1 MTWMSSRV
9 AWFAA
14 LISLFALLRALRRL
28 MEADDRPVALV
39 VAVVVVAAA
48 ALMPSTL
55 GRARVTPE
63 QAGWRKSLQFFGAGA
78 ATALA
83 AFLGV
88 DVVLA
93 GVLGVAAAA
102 VVPVAWPAPAAAT
115 RTRPA
120 NMK

>member
-1 MTWMSSRV
+1 MPWMSSRV

-28 MEADDRPVALV
+28 VEDDDPSVALV

-48 ALMPSTL
+48 ALPPSTL
-55 GRARVTPE
+55 DRVTPE

-83 AFLGV
+83 VFLGV
-88 DVVLA
+88 DVVLT
-93 GVLGVAAAA
+93 GVVGLAAAA
-102 VVPVAWPAPAAAT
+102 VAPVAWPAPAKLT
-115 RTRPA
+115 
-120 NMK
+120 